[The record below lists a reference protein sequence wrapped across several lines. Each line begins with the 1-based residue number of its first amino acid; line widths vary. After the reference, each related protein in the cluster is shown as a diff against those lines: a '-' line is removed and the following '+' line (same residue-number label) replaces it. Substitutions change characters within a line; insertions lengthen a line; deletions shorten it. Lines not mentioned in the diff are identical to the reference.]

1 VGRSIVAKSRAASL
15 SGIIL
20 LILGGILMLEVVRRF
35 FVGAEPLGYP
45 IVIAAVLN
53 ALVNA
58 VNLKLLRRHRH
69 HGVHMKAS

>member
-1 VGRSIVAKSRAASL
+1 
-15 SGIIL
+15 
-20 LILGGILMLEVVRRF
+20 MLEVVRRF